1 MAVAN
6 ENFEQFEL
14 MYRPIYQK
22 YFKHLCQFENGRFK
36 IDHSNETR
44 LELMN
49 YINDNV
55 FQNVNE
61 TSLKLYD
68 KDVVKHKDKL
78 TPE

>member
-1 MAVAN
+1 
-6 ENFEQFEL
+6 
-14 MYRPIYQK
+14 
-22 YFKHLCQFENGRFK
+22 
-36 IDHSNETR
+36 
-44 LELMN
+44 MN